1 MHTETK
7 RVLVTVKAY
16 PNPSRKYV
24 ETVCVAGIDFDTA
37 KWIRLHPIQFRDLNL
52 ERRFKK
58 YAVIQVEVT
67 KGRKDKRPESYKVVN
82 ADRIKILGNVDTKNK
97 WAKRKEMVL
106 PTVSH
111 SMCEVLDQSKKEN
124 RSLGAFKP
132 RDVKFLCEK
141 ARKKD
146 LVKRA
151 IPYLQGYFW
160 RREKKPIEAIPFDFR
175 YEFYCYD
182 EPSCPGHNC
191 SIIDWEIME
200 LYRKCR
206 DRYPSQDELIQ
217 KIEERWLTIMC
228 SPKRDVYFFIGNM
241 WQHPD
246 TFMILGV
253 FYPPK

>member
-7 RVLVTVKAY
+7 KVLVTVKAY
-16 PNPSRKYV
+16 PNPSAKYV
-24 ETVCVAGIDFDTA
+24 EIVCVAGIELDTG
-37 KWIRLHPIQFRDLNL
+37 KWIRLYPIQFRDLNVG
-52 ERRFKK
+52 RRFKK

-67 KGRKDKRPESYKVVN
+67 KGKKDKRPESYQVVD
-82 ADRIKILGNVDTKNK
+82 ADTIKILESFDTKNK
-97 WAKRKEMVL
+97 WAKRKKIIL

-111 SMCEVLDQSKKEN
+111 SMCEILDQRKKEN

-160 RREKKPIEAIPFDFR
+160 RRKKKPIEAIPFDFR
-175 YEFYCYD
+175 YEFHCYN
-182 EPSCPGHNC
+182 EHSCPGHNY

-206 DRYPSQDELIQ
+206 DRYPLQDELIQ
-217 KIEERWLTIMC
+217 KIEERWLTMMC
-228 SPKRDVYFFIGNM
+228 SPKKDVYFFVGNI
-241 WQHPD
+241 WRRPD
-246 TFMILGV
+246 IFMILGV